1 MKVALD
7 ARYIRTTE
15 TEVYPSGGVGRYT
28 YHLIKH
34 FVKLDPELELILIVP
49 SGNRRPIVDDMNGS
63 RVKEI
68 RFNAPAHSTR
78 TLYWLTR
85 SIDLEGVDI
94 FHSPFNILPRGLPC
108 RSIATILDV
117 MWLSRPDYCTPS
129 FLLRVAGGTFYR
141 FGMKHA
147 LHHATS
153 LLTISHASREAITAY
168 DTEAGQNTHV
178 THLGLDPYFK
188 PISPEE
194 AERDTAELIA
204 PGTPFILSVG
214 QGSPYKNHG
223 RAVEAVLQA
232 FSDRTEY
239 QCVLVR
245 RFSRWGDWEMK
256 RILKRPDGQKQVIIL
271 PHVTDA
277 QLRGLY
283 NRARVFLY
291 PSLYEGFGLPVLE
304 AMACGTP
311 VITSNVSSL
320 PEVSGDAALH
330 VDPLSTTEI
339 AEALIKLDEDE
350 SLRTEIAQR
359 GLLRAQSFT
368 WEACARQTLEV
379 YREVMRKTEK

>member
-15 TEVYPSGGVGRYT
+15 TEVLPSGGAGRYT

-34 FVKLDPELELILIVP
+34 FVKLDPELELMLIVP
-49 SGNRRPIVDDMNGS
+49 SGNKRPILDGPNGS
-63 RVKEI
+63 RVREV

-78 TLYWLTR
+78 TLFWLTR
-85 SIDLEGVDI
+85 RINLEGVDI

-117 MWLSRPDYCTPS
+117 MWLSRPEYCAPS
-129 FLLRVAGGTFYR
+129 FLLRFAGGIFYR

-147 LHHATS
+147 LNHATL
-153 LLTISHASREAITAY
+153 LLTISHASRKAITDY
-168 DTEAGQNTHV
+168 HPEVDQRTHV

-188 PISPEE
+188 PISEEE
-194 AERDTAELIA
+194 AERVTAEIIP
-204 PGTPFILSVG
+204 PGTRFILSVG

-223 RAVEAVLQA
+223 RAGEAVLQA
-232 FSDRTEY
+232 FAERSEV

-256 RILKRPDGQKQVIIL
+256 RILKRPDGQRQVIIL
-271 PHVTDA
+271 PKVTDA

-291 PSLYEGFGLPVLE
+291 PSLCEGFGLPVLE

-320 PEVSGDAALH
+320 PEVSGDAALQ
-330 VDPLSTTEI
+330 VNPLSTTEI
-339 AEALIKLDEDE
+339 AEALIKLNEDE
-350 SLRTEIAQR
+350 SLRTKLAHR
-359 GLLRAQSFT
+359 GRLRSQSFT

-379 YREVMRKTEK
+379 YREAMGRSEK